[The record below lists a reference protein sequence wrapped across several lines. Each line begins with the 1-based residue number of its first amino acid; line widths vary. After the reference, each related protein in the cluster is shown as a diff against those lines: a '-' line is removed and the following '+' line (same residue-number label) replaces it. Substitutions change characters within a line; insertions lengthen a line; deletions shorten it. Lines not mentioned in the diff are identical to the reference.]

1 MKRATFFKSAAPSSP
16 EQAKPNRQSIR
27 GRISAPIPIL
37 DPLDPPAS
45 APNEIPAAAPA
56 PASAP
61 VPVPAPVEEA
71 AVPEANSPMPTS
83 PPPPNRASPP
93 PPVVSAFSE
102 DLESSNAEE
111 EAADETHEGDADAE
125 PEVGNEEEVS
135 GDVDH
140 EEKVEEAAE
149 AGDASED
156 AEPVI
161 EPAEVSVPKPTND
174 HAEND
179 QQEEAA
185 TLEEPLPPLQS
196 PKVRSPA
203 AYTAGH
209 RRIPTAELQSPQLP
223 LPEPPASPPS
233 QSQARL
239 QYQIPQ
245 DQPSPFRQ
253 PGQPSGSSPPPLS
266 VGPSALSSARA
277 SGTASAANSAASPAF
292 RHRTNPSST
301 LRYSGASGMSS
312 GGTGGGG
319 GTSAGNTV
327 SGSPKRKKSTLR
339 GAFSKLFSRRKKTDS
354 QILPTIAAD
363 PGHDVYDMR
372 DSQQALQQQQY
383 QPQYHQ
389 QQHQQQQQQQQQAP
403 QHRSVRSDPTVLSR
417 PRDSE
422 PKRSASLPITEYD
435 RALRSHSIGP
445 EELIAIESARNSFQ
459 ADHGPGGGAQTG
471 LVDASGRRRAATATN
486 RAFFPP
492 QMQGGRRRFNNKSE
506 TYANI
511 LSGSGWTGLSP
522 RPASAQGRKSQNR
535 LSGSDIVSGAAGG
548 GLGRNWATGSTD
560 AGAGGPASAG
570 LGLGA
575 GFNLFGGAGG
585 AGRNGSGGPGTDPNE
600 IGRAITSN
608 GRDSLEVSNDLS
620 SRRRSRSLSNLHS
633 LSFDQNQSQSQSQSQ
648 FQSRGRNDEIRY
660 WRESYDLAFLSPLSS
675 SHDMGHEHDDD
686 EEEGGLNVQGSS
698 ANAGPSAQGIRSV
711 DGAAFHGGEDD
722 LTGTISLLQS
732 LPDSPIDSPIEQDD
746 ERQKGKQPPKT
757 PPQPFSFVN
766 LSSLGGVSG
775 PMKIT
780 QANNS
785 MDNRIGGL
793 ETRMHRMER
802 VVDQLCHTMPGYKEP
817 TATATAAG
825 PDQIP
830 RSVPPFPDAFS
841 GQPAIPPIP
850 AIYQAQAAGTPFAA
864 SSSRYSNSRHSAH
877 SGDSFESDL
886 QHSHM
891 SFGEGQTYIGSL
903 HPPSSSSATQAQSI
917 MASAGGPSNSPA
929 LRPASTSTVRGATS
943 LPALNA
949 AIDNSTAELLA
960 QLKSEREVRQTL
972 ETQVKKLNERVNALS
987 TTMYAMLRDP
997 AAARPKSSHHKPSLA
1012 LGTTPS
1018 TNSLRGKSASAAAS
1032 AAAAVTQLKAESVLQ
1047 TAKALGHG
1055 VSSFSA
1061 DEETESEGFQTP
1073 MEGHY
1078 NYGGG
1083 DENDA
1088 TTTATNKVDDTK
1100 RKKKA
1105 ARTLS
1110 LGQLTL
1116 GKSAVQT

>member
-1 MKRATFFKSAAPSSP
+1 MRRATFFKSSAPSSP

-27 GRISAPIPIL
+27 GRISAPIPFP
-37 DPLDPPAS
+37 DPLDGPVLTS
-45 APNEIPAAAPA
+45 TEISAAAPA
-56 PASAP
+56 PA
-61 VPVPAPVEEA
+61 PAPAQEV
-71 AVPEANSPMPTS
+71 VLPESKLPMPTS
-83 PPPPNRASPP
+83 PPPPTRASPP

-102 DLESSNAEE
+102 DLEDSDAEE
-111 EAADETHEGDADAE
+111 EAVDEVAGEDTTAE
-125 PEVGNEEEVS
+125 VEVGGEEEVGAKNS
-135 GDVDH
+135 D
-140 EEKVEEAAE
+140 EKAEEATE
-149 AGDASED
+149 AGDAGD
-156 AEPVI
+156 NVEPVVEPMEANAV
-161 EPAEVSVPKPTND
+161 EPAND
-174 HAEND
+174 HADHEAEE
-179 QQEEAA
+179 EEATA
-185 TLEEPLPPLQS
+185 EAEPLPPLQS

-203 AYTAGH
+203 AYTIGH
-209 RRIPTAELQSPQLP
+209 RRIPTAELSPRPQQLQQPQLP

-239 QYQIPQ
+239 QYQLPQ
-245 DQPSPFRQ
+245 DQSSPFRQ
-253 PGQPSGSSPPPLS
+253 AGQPPGPSPPPLS
-266 VGPSALSSARA
+266 VGPSAISSARA

-312 GGTGGGG
+312 GGA

-363 PGHDVYDMR
+363 PTHDVHDMD
-372 DSQQALQQQQY
+372 DSHQVLQQQQY
-383 QPQYHQ
+383 QQ
-389 QQHQQQQQQQQQAP
+389 QQHQQQQQAP
-403 QHRSVRSDPTVLSR
+403 QHRSVRSDPTVLGR
-417 PRDSE
+417 ARDSE

-445 EELIAIESARNSFQ
+445 EELMAIESARNSFQ
-459 ADHGPGGGAQTG
+459 ADHGPVGNAGI
-471 LVDASGRRRAATATN
+471 VDASGRRRAATATN
-486 RAFFPP
+486 RAFFSP
-492 QMQGGRRRFNNKSE
+492 QTQGGRRRFNNKSE

-548 GLGRNWATGSTD
+548 ALGRNWAAS
-560 AGAGGPASAG
+560 GAGGPGSAG
-570 LGLGA
+570 LGLGS

-585 AGRNGSGGPGTDPNE
+585 AGRNGSGAATDPNE

-620 SRRRSRSLSNLHS
+620 SWRRSRSLSNLHS
-633 LSFDQNQSQSQSQSQ
+633 LSFDQNQS
-648 FQSRGRNDEIRY
+648 RGRNDEIRY
-660 WRESYDLAFLSPLSS
+660 WRESYDPAFLSPLSS
-675 SHDMGHEHDDD
+675 SHDMGHEHDD
-686 EEEGGLNVQGSS
+686 EEDGLNVQRGN
-698 ANAGPSAQGIRSV
+698 ANAGPGIHGSRGV
-711 DGAAFHGGEDD
+711 DGAAYHGGEDD

-746 ERQKGKQPPKT
+746 ERQKGKQPKT
-757 PPQPFSFVN
+757 PPQPFSFGN

-780 QANNS
+780 QANSS
-785 MDNRIGGL
+785 MDTRIGGL

-802 VVDQLCHTMPGYKEP
+802 VVDQLCHTVSGYKEP
-817 TATATAAG
+817 SAAG

-850 AIYQAQAAGTPFAA
+850 AIYQTQAATPFTA

-891 SFGEGQTYIGSL
+891 SFGDGQTYIGSL
-903 HPPSSSSATQAQSI
+903 HPPSSSATQAQSI
-917 MASAGGPSNSPA
+917 MASAGGPSAALAPGSGNHSPA
-929 LRPASTSTVRGATS
+929 LRPTSTSTVRGSTS

-997 AAARPKSSHHKPSLA
+997 AAARPKSSHHKPSSA
-1012 LGTTPS
+1012 LGSAPS

-1032 AAAAVTQLKAESVLQ
+1032 AAAAATQLKAESVLQ

-1061 DEETESEGFQTP
+1061 DEEETESEGFQTP

-1078 NYGGG
+1078 NYGVSG
-1083 DENDA
+1083 DENNDS
-1088 TTTATNKVDDTK
+1088 TKIDDTK